1 MKRTLISLAL
11 TFAMLF
17 TIGSHVIAQET
28 SQTAELEGIAATQTG
43 ELTSLELEVESS
55 LMGEL
60 NPYRDGDVPA
70 GLSAV
75 DAITPPVS
83 ALVLCMLE
91 LGLDYDQS
99 DDSFYWS
106 GLYYMLSLYGQM
118 DSRAQFTDDTLILP
132 PEAVADYAAALF
144 AEFDGLP
151 ALPESMAERIQLID
165 GEYHLAR
172 GDAGQLT
179 CEITSTVSQTDGT
192 VLAYGDMVSAVDGSA
207 VCTFTVKLQP
217 NDSMFGYAICDAVVK

>member
-1 MKRTLISLAL
+1 MKRTIISTALI
-11 TFAMLF
+11 FAMLL
-17 TIGSHVIAQET
+17 TIGGHAIAQET
-28 SQTAELEGIAATQTG
+28 SQLEITTQT
-43 ELTSLELEVESS
+43 EITTLSAQVEAPLTD
-55 LMGEL
+55 EL
-60 NPYRDGDVPA
+60 NGYRDGDVPA

-118 DSRAQFTDDTLILP
+118 DSRAQLTDDTLILP

-144 AEFDGLP
+144 ADFNGLP
-151 ALPESMAERIQLID
+151 ALPTELAERISLVD

-179 CEITSTVSQTDGT
+179 CEITSTVSQADGT
-192 VLAYGDMVSAVDGSA
+192 VLAYGDMVSTVDGS
-207 VCTFTVKLQP
+207 VVSTFTVKLQP

>member
-1 MKRTLISLAL
+1 MKRTIISTALIL
-11 TFAMLF
+11 AMLL
-17 TIGSHVIAQET
+17 TIGGHAIAQET
-28 SQTAELEGIAATQTG
+28 SQLEIATTQT
-43 ELTSLELEVESS
+43 ELATLSTQVEAP
-55 LMGEL
+55 LTDEL
-60 NPYRDGDVPA
+60 NGYRDGDVPA

-91 LGLDYDQS
+91 MGLDYDQS

-132 PEAVADYAAALF
+132 AEAVADYAAALY

-151 ALPESMAERIQLID
+151 ALPDEMAERIVLVD
-165 GEYHLAR
+165 GEYYLAR

-179 CEITSTVSQTDGT
+179 CDITSTASQADGT
-192 VLAYGDMVSAVDGSA
+192 VLASGSMVSAVDGSA

-217 NDSMFGYAICDAVVK
+217 NNSMFGYAISDAVVK